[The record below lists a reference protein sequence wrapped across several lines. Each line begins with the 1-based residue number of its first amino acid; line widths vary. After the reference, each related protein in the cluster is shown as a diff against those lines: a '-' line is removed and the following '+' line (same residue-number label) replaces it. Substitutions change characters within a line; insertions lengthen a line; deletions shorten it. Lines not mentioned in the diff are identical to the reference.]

1 MDSVLKGCV
10 RAEKILDPTYYMD
23 EIVEKVDKKHLI
35 RMYGV
40 KEWEDT

>member
-1 MDSVLKGCV
+1 
-10 RAEKILDPTYYMD
+10 MD

-40 KEWEDT
+40 KEWEDTEDFLKKVAAKKGKLRKGG